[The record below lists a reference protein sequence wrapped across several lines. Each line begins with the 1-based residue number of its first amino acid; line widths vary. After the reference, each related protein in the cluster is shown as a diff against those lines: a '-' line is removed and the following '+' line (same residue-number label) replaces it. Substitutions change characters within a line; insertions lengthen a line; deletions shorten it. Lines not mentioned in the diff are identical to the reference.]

1 MRDMKPSNKENGER
15 INSWIFVL
23 LMRLYGQNVYSD
35 DSYIWKLFDLETT
48 HEIDKFFETV
58 LADFKTKRQDISDLL
73 KIQQKVEE
81 ILGR

>member
-1 MRDMKPSNKENGER
+1 MRDMKPSLRENGER
-15 INSWIFVL
+15 INSWLFVL

-48 HEIDKFFETV
+48 HEIDGFFSQV
-58 LADFKTKRQDISDLL
+58 LSDFKTKHQDLASLM